1 MVNAKTISEMKDGVI
16 LVNTGRGML
25 IDSADLVEALK
36 DKKIGFVLTGSF
48 CTFSKTIPKM
58 KELIEKGAEVIP
70 IMSFNSYNL
79 DTKFGKAQDFINEI
93 EEITGKK
100 IIHTIQEAE
109 PIGPKRLTDIMVV
122 APCSG
127 NTMAKLACDIIDTPA
142 TMAVKSHLRN
152 NFPVVIAP
160 STNNGLSGNAKN
172 IGILLNRKHY
182 YFVPFRQDNPI
193 TKPRSIVFDSE
204 YIVKTIES
212 ALEDEQIEPI
222 LL

>member
-1 MVNAKTISEMKDGVI
+1 MSNQKLCNILYINVERKEMTAN
-16 LVNTGRGML
+16 LN
-25 IDSADLVEALK
+25 LK

-93 EEITGKK
+93 EKITGKK

-152 NFPVVIAP
+152 NLPVVIAP

-193 TKPRSIVFDSE
+193 TKPRSIVFDPS
-204 YIVKTIES
+204 YLIKTIEY
-212 ALEDEQIEPI
+212 ALDGEQIQPI

>member
-1 MVNAKTISEMKDGVI
+1 MSNQKLCNILYINVERKEMTAN
-16 LVNTGRGML
+16 LN
-25 IDSADLVEALK
+25 LK

-48 CTFSKTIPKM
+48 CTFSKTILKM

-152 NFPVVIAP
+152 NLPVLIAP

>member
-1 MVNAKTISEMKDGVI
+1 MSNQKLCNILYINVERKEMI
-16 LVNTGRGML
+16 ENLN
-25 IDSADLVEALK
+25 LK

-152 NFPVVIAP
+152 NLPVVIAP